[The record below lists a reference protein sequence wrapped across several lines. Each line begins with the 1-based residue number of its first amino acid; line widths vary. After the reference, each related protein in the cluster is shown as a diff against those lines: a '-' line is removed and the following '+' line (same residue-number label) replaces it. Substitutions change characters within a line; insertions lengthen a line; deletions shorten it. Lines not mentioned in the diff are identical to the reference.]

1 MQGLFP
7 MCSPIEFLGNKGQ
20 GKIME
25 PLDFIGEPG
34 GIRTHDP
41 MIKSHS
47 EGAEGS
53 GNTLTKNP
61 KTPLLMANGA

>member
-1 MQGLFP
+1 

-41 MIKSHS
+41 MIKRLMNQTFMHKHEASW
-47 EGAEGS
+47 GAF
-53 GNTLTKNP
+53 
-61 KTPLLMANGA
+61 LLVNWRFKA